1 MERTDVLVVGGSAA
15 GVVAATTAKAT
26 YPDKRVVLIR
36 KDELSLV
43 PCGIPYVFGSLD
55 STAKNLMPNDA
66 LAKAG
71 VELRLSLIHIS
82 EPTRPY

>member
-43 PCGIPYVFGSLD
+43 PCGIPYVFEVQVPAG
-55 STAKNLMPNDA
+55 NDPA
-66 LAKAG
+66 P
-71 VELRLSLIHIS
+71 SPPP
-82 EPTRPY
+82 PTR